1 MTTGYVQML
10 ARTAYLWGW
19 PLVNMANR
27 AAAFAKAP
35 EPGLL
40 GGIIPV
46 AYKPDRDANRLHL
59 TGPALH
65 YLPEPGRRVWCL
77 PPRQWQLAQ
86 SKKAYYRSGP
96 FMFSGRYK

>member
-46 AYKPDRDANRLHL
+46 AYNRIAML
-59 TGPALH
+59 TGYISPDQYFITCPNQDVA
-65 YLPEPGRRVWCL
+65 YGAS
-77 PPRQWQLAQ
+77 PPRQWQRAQ